1 MQTTKKRQLPL
12 FHIEEQES
20 SPPTPTPWEKAGGS
34 ATQASR
40 GGGRLDRCCLGALWG
55 GRQPYPP

>member
-20 SPPTPTPWEKAGGS
+20 SPPTPTPWEKAGERYAGIERWWE
-34 ATQASR
+34 TR
-40 GGGRLDRCCLGALWG
+40 
-55 GRQPYPP
+55 